1 MIWVYNKGAVMS
13 LKKVSNIIE
22 ALGKHEDNDSVRVLC
37 ELGTNHAN
45 DEVRELTARALI
57 KRNSKESLEIVIKDK
72 GKGINDLSARVAMT
86 AINEL
91 LALKEKERAIEILEE
106 TLANSETEQE
116 VQDTAR
122 SVKALMSFSS

>member
-1 MIWVYNKGAVMS
+1 MS
-13 LKKVSNIIE
+13 LKKIGNIIE
-22 ALGKHEDNDSVRVLC
+22 ALSRHEDDDSVRVLRD
-37 ELGTNHAN
+37 LGTNHES
-45 DEVRELTARALI
+45 DEIRELTARALI
-57 KRNSKESLEIVIKDK
+57 KRNTKDSLEVIIKNK

-91 LALKEKERAIEILEE
+91 LALKEKDVAIEVLEE
-106 TLANSETEQE
+106 TLNGENEQE

>member
-1 MIWVYNKGAVMS
+1 MNSRRVK
-13 LKKVSNIIE
+13 NIIE
-22 ALGKHEDNDSVRVLC
+22 ALGKHKDAESVSVLKD
-37 ELGTNHAN
+37 LGTNCPI
-45 DEVRELTARALI
+45 DEIREMTSKALI
-57 KRNSKESLEIVIKDK
+57 RKNTHEALEVMIVNK

-91 LALKEKERAIEILEE
+91 LALKDKQEAMKILED
-106 TLANSETEQE
+106 TINNNSEKE

>member
-1 MIWVYNKGAVMS
+1 MS

-22 ALGKHEDNDSVRVLC
+22 ALGRHEDADSIRVLRD
-37 ELGTNHAN
+37 LGTNHES
-45 DEVRELTARALI
+45 DEIRELTARALI
-57 KRNSKESLEIVIKDK
+57 KKNSKEALEVIIKNK

-91 LALKEKERAIEILEE
+91 LALKDKECAIQILEE
-106 TLANSETEQE
+106 TLNSEGEQE

-122 SVKALMSFSS
+122 SVKALMSFSA

>member
-1 MIWVYNKGAVMS
+1 MS

-22 ALGKHEDNDSVRVLC
+22 ALGKHEDNDAVRILTD
-37 ELGTNHAN
+37 LGTNHSS
-45 DEVRELTARALI
+45 DEVREMTARALI
-57 KRNSKESLEIVIKDK
+57 KRNSREALEVVIKNK

-91 LALKEKERAIEILEE
+91 LALKEKEKAIEVLEE
-106 TLANSETEQE
+106 TLNSEAEQE

>member
-1 MIWVYNKGAVMS
+1 MS
-13 LKKVSNIIE
+13 LKKVGNIIE
-22 ALGKHEDNDSVRVLC
+22 ALQKHEDNDAVRVLTDI
-37 ELGTNHAN
+37 GTNHSS
-45 DEVRELTARALI
+45 DEVREMTARALI
-57 KRNSKESLEIVIKDK
+57 KRNSRESLEVVIKNK

-106 TLANSETEQE
+106 TLNSETEQE

>member
-1 MIWVYNKGAVMS
+1 MS

-22 ALGKHEDNDSVRVLC
+22 ALGRHEDNDAIRVLTD
-37 ELGTNHAN
+37 LGTNHN
-45 DEVRELTARALI
+45 SDEVREMTAPALI
-57 KRNSKESLEIVIKDK
+57 KRNSRESLEVVIKNK

-106 TLANSETEQE
+106 TLNSETEQE

>member
-1 MIWVYNKGAVMS
+1 MNNRRVK
-13 LKKVSNIIE
+13 NIIE
-22 ALGKHEDNDSVRVLC
+22 ALGKHKDEESIKILN
-37 ELGTNHAN
+37 ELGTNCPI
-45 DEVRELTARALI
+45 DEVREMTSKALI
-57 KRNSKESLEIVIKDK
+57 RKNTHEALEIMIVNK

-91 LALKEKERAIEILEE
+91 LALKDKTEAIKILED
-106 TLANSETEQE
+106 TINMHSEKE

>member
-1 MIWVYNKGAVMS
+1 MS

-22 ALGKHEDNDSVRVLC
+22 ALGRH
-37 ELGTNHAN
+37 
-45 DEVRELTARALI
+45 DEIRELTARALI
-57 KRNSKESLEIVIKDK
+57 KKNSKESLEVVIKNK

-91 LALKEKERAIEILEE
+91 LALKEKECAIEILEE
-106 TLANSETEQE
+106 TLNSEGEQD

-122 SVKALMSFSS
+122 SVKALMSFSA